1 MEALVCSSLCK
12 SMIEVKESNML
23 RNEENTVM
31 ANSFMKIHHDLFIYF
46 LKLRIAR
53 KEKLGFWNRM
63 VGSFPSSPAWS
74 AQ

>member
-31 ANSFMKIHHDLFIYF
+31 ANSFMKIHHDLFFFKI
-46 LKLRIAR
+46 KNCSQR
-53 KEKLGFWNRM
+53 K
-63 VGSFPSSPAWS
+63 VGLLE
-74 AQ
+74 